1 MKSSLLIIALIVV
14 IVVVTM
20 SSSTIEGATSDVISI
35 RQSPYSFSFIRPYT
49 YKYTY
54 PFAPIVDYTGSS
66 PQVFTIDPNLPV
78 YYHFGIILD
87 RSVADNRTEKTQN
100 AMFNT
105 MDKNLI
111 SANKVRNRTAKSGS
125 IVSKTVI
132 FSPAQFPLFISKT
145 KITDAAVVMRLY
157 DLVET
162 AYKKFLLTKQ
172 PTSFSVQQVITIPAN
187 YTGDATIFIQ
197 RAINYPPTNS
207 TVA

>member
-1 MKSSLLIIALIVV
+1 MKTSLWIVALIVV

-20 SSSTIEGATSDVISI
+20 SSSTIEGATSDVIDI
-35 RQSPYSFSFIRPYT
+35 RKPPHLFSFIRPYT

-54 PFAPIVDYTGSS
+54 PFAPTVDYTGYS

-87 RSVADNRTEKTQN
+87 QSVAENRTNKKQN
-100 AMFNT
+100 DMFNT

-111 SANKVRNRTAKSGS
+111 SANNVRNRNSKSGS

-132 FSPAQFPLFISKT
+132 FSPSQFPLFISKT

-157 DLVET
+157 DLVEN

-172 PTSFSVQQVITIPAN
+172 PTSFSVQQVITIPAK
-187 YTGDATIFIQ
+187 YTGDGTIFIQ

-207 TVA
+207 TMA